1 MKQEFIKI
9 ALTVNYCVGVLN
21 LAMFWVAVM
30 CDKGPDWAA
39 LAVIA
44 TQFIAPFISSCV
56 AQVKLK
62 KSLNE
67 KGLRLGADGL
77 VTTIK

>member
-9 ALTVNYCVGVLN
+9 ALIVNYGVGVLN

-30 CDKGPDWAA
+30 TDKEVDWSTF
-39 LAVIA
+39 AVA
-44 TQFIAPFISSCV
+44 TTQFVAPFISYCV

-77 VTTIK
+77 VTPIK